1 MVETVRSSSLF
12 SYAVALALAVLTVS
26 VGAGG
31 ERKATSPP
39 EPAAASA
46 PGSATAASRG
56 ATPGATGA
64 DDAGAGHPQFAKVEF
79 PEVHIRPGA
88 ETKVRVVW
96 RSPAGTGVN
105 EEAPFKVR
113 WSHSDALA
121 DAPADVKA
129 TGTSAREGFD
139 IQVKPLAGTPNATL
153 SGVIDLVVCDMA
165 THAVCV
171 PVRRKIEI
179 EFVVDKAAPAETTVT
194 VDLPQAKA
202 I

>member
-1 MVETVRSSSLF
+1 VIGARG
-12 SYAVALALAVLTVS
+12 
-26 VGAGG
+26 GAGEDG
-31 ERKATSPP
+31 
-39 EPAAASA
+39 
-46 PGSATAASRG
+46 
-56 ATPGATGA
+56 
-64 DDAGAGHPQFAKVEF
+64 GAGHPQFAKVEF
-79 PEVHIRPGA
+79 PEVHIRPGV
-88 ETKVRVVW
+88 ETKVRVAW

-153 SGVIDLVVCDMA
+153 TGVIDLVVCDMA
-165 THAVCV
+165 THAVCI

-179 EFVVDKAAPAETTVT
+179 EFVVNKSAPAETTVT

>member
-1 MVETVRSSSLF
+1 VRSSSFSILF
-12 SYAVALALAVLTVS
+12 AVLASLAGVAVAVS
-26 VGAGG
+26 GCD
-31 ERKATSPP
+31 RK
-39 EPAAASA
+39 PAPQVQPAIAPGAAS
-46 PGSATAASRG
+46 GATAAPAPAASDS
-56 ATPGATGA
+56 AAA
-64 DDAGAGHPQFAKVEF
+64 AHPQFAKVEF
-79 PEVHIRPGA
+79 PEVHIRPDV
-88 ETKVRVVW
+88 ETRVRVAW
-96 RSPAGTGVN
+96 KSPPGTGVN

-139 IQVKPLAGTPNATL
+139 IRVKPLAGTPNATL

-179 EFVVDKAAPAETTVT
+179 EFVVNKAAPAEATVT
-194 VDLPQAKA
+194 VDLPQAKT
-202 I
+202 